1 MNTEKSNKLS
11 AKIGFAR
18 FAIGL
23 LVGLFIA
30 AIFWLYSIYFY
41 VPISLV
47 QGIIGSLLLSI
58 FCGIIATFSGL
69 DKLFENLPNL

>member
-1 MNTEKSNKLS
+1 MDSEQSKKLS
-11 AKIGFAR
+11 LSIRLAR

-30 AIFWLYSIYFY
+30 AIFWLYSIEFY
-41 VPISLV
+41 ASISLV
-47 QGIIGSLLLSI
+47 QGIIGSLILAI